1 VLHRRRRTTV
11 GLLLLAVVGA
21 AVWLVGYATTA
32 ESGPARGAVAA
43 PAPLV
48 ASVDAAGTPV
58 GLPSGWRVAHVDRG
72 RYVLDFASPVDLSL
86 ASWELTATVILRPLT
101 PRSWQVDFVDDH
113 HAIDSAFSFTATAAP

>member
-1 VLHRRRRTTV
+1 MLHRRRRTTV
-11 GLLLLAVVGA
+11 GLLLAVVAA
-21 AVWLVGYATTA
+21 AVWLVAYATSA
-32 ESGPARGAVAA
+32 ESGPARGAAVA

-48 ASVDAAGTPV
+48 ASVDAAGAPV

-72 RYVLDFASPVDLSL
+72 RYVLDFASPVELSL

-113 HAIDSAFSFTATAAP
+113 HAVDSAFSFTATVVP